1 VLIPQ
6 LQATAAITAQNQL
19 CCQYNSLNCPKL
31 SPSGSDS
38 DSDNYMDYAL
48 IDTSANKDHDEVAT
62 LQQISSLDF

>member
-6 LQATAAITAQNQL
+6 LQTMVAITAQNQL
-19 CCQYNSLNCPKL
+19 YCQYNSLNCSKL

-38 DSDNYMDYAL
+38 NSDNYMDFAL

-62 LQQISSLDF
+62 LEQIFSLNF